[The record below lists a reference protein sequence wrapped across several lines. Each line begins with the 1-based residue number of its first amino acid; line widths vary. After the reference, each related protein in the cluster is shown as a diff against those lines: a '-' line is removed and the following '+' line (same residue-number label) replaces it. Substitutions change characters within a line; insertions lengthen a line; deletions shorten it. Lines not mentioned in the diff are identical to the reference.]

1 MLIDSVIHDSLARE
15 KDEYSLF
22 KLLSDACTRLEQ
34 KCTNAGLTKY
44 SGLPAVFHITGS
56 KGSIVFLWFY

>member
-34 KCTNAGLTKY
+34 NRTNAIITKY
-44 SGLPAVFHITGS
+44 GLPLVLHIIGS
-56 KGSIVFLWFY
+56 KGKY